1 MSKDKKTGK
10 PELNIAGLLALKA
23 YERPDESRVEKNIQ
37 NTLRA
42 VRTTNN
48 DPSLLLF
55 PDKSFGWMVAQP
67 RYGIAALFVIF
78 LGMNMLNRPLPS
90 AAPGPSPILKGSGAE
105 IAATASTNG
114 LGKTPVPGITPQ
126 AFNTLVGLPSPF
138 PPYTE

>member
-1 MSKDKKTGK
+1 MSKNKKTEV
-10 PELNIAGLLALKA
+10 PELNVAGLLALKA

-37 NTLRA
+37 NTMRA

-48 DPSLLLF
+48 DPTLLLF

-78 LGMNMLNRPLPS
+78 LGMNMLTRPLPS
-90 AAPGPSPILKGSGAE
+90 ATPSSSPILKGPGAE
-105 IAATASTNG
+105 IAAALGTNG
-114 LGKTPVPGITPQ
+114 FKKTLVPGITPQ

-138 PPYTE
+138 PSYTE

>member
-1 MSKDKKTGK
+1 MSNTKKSET
-10 PELNIAGLLALKA
+10 PELNIAGLLALKT
-23 YERPDESRVEKNIQ
+23 YERPDANRVEKNIQ
-37 NTLRA
+37 NTMRA

-78 LGMNMLNRPLPS
+78 LGMNLLNRPLPS
-90 AAPGPSPILKGSGAE
+90 AAPGSSPILKVPGVE
-105 IAATASTNG
+105 IAAIAGTNG
-114 LGKTPVPGITPQ
+114 FKKTSVPGITPQ